1 MFDLLFGDE
10 CAGEILRTHESALQA
25 RGLFVFLEAIMERNQ
40 ASAQASVQ
48 ADAKQAR
55 KKKRRRTAEP
65 ANLNDRQRVEW
76 KAAHPKRGDI
86 LSCFSQRN
94 GVSGL

>member
-1 MFDLLFGDE
+1 
-10 CAGEILRTHESALQA
+10 
-25 RGLFVFLEAIMERNQ
+25 MEHKQ
-40 ASAQASVQ
+40 ASAQVGAQDTQ
-48 ADAKQAR
+48 AGAKQAR
-55 KKKRRRTAEP
+55 KPKRRRAHEP

-76 KAAHPKRGDI
+76 RAAHPRRGDI

>member
-1 MFDLLFGDE
+1 MFDLLSGMSALEESFAPD
-10 CAGEILRTHESALQA
+10 ESALHM
-25 RGLFVFLEAIMERNQ
+25 RGLFVFTEVIMEHGNARN
-40 ASAQASVQ
+40 A
-48 ADAKQAR
+48 AKTKR
-55 KKKRRRTAEP
+55 KRRRNAEP

-76 KAAHPKRGDI
+76 QAAHPRRGDI

>member
-1 MFDLLFGDE
+1 M
-10 CAGEILRTHESALQA
+10 
-25 RGLFVFLEAIMERNQ
+25 RGLFVFLEGIMERKQAGAQ
-40 ASAQASVQ
+40 ASAQA
-48 ADAKQAR
+48 DAKNAR
-55 KKKRRRTAEP
+55 KHKRRRAHEP

-76 KAAHPKRGDI
+76 QAAHPKRGDI

>member
-1 MFDLLFGDE
+1 
-10 CAGEILRTHESALQA
+10 
-25 RGLFVFLEAIMERNQ
+25 MERKQ
-40 ASAQASVQ
+40 ASAQAIAQ
-48 ADAKQAR
+48 ADVKQAR
-55 KKKRRRTAEP
+55 KQKRMRTSEP

-76 KAAHPKRGDI
+76 RAAHPRRGDI

>member
-1 MFDLLFGDE
+1 
-10 CAGEILRTHESALQA
+10 
-25 RGLFVFLEAIMERNQ
+25 MERKQ
-40 ASAQASVQ
+40 ASAQASAQDTQ
-48 ADAKQAR
+48 AGAKHSC
-55 KKKRRRTAEP
+55 KPKRIRTAEP

-76 KAAHPKRGDI
+76 RAAHPRRGDI

>member
-1 MFDLLFGDE
+1 MYNIPWDCSTVVRPPIGDE
-10 CAGEILRTHESALQA
+10 CAGEILRMHESASHT
-25 RGLFVFLEAIMERNQ
+25 RGLFVFMEAIMER
-40 ASAQASVQ
+40 
-48 ADAKQAR
+48 KQTLEPKR
-55 KKKRRRTAEP
+55 KRSRAHEP

-76 KAAHPKRGDI
+76 RAAHPRRGDI

>member
-1 MFDLLFGDE
+1 
-10 CAGEILRTHESALQA
+10 
-25 RGLFVFLEAIMERNQ
+25 MERKQ
-40 ASAQASVQ
+40 ASAQAGAQ
-48 ADAKQAR
+48 ADAKHACKPKR
-55 KKKRRRTAEP
+55 KRANEL

-76 KAAHPKRGDI
+76 QAAHPRRGDI

>member
-1 MFDLLFGDE
+1 MNEHHIAQQTLGLLF
-10 CAGEILRTHESALQA
+10 AGEKTMEHGNSRNVA
-25 RGLFVFLEAIMERNQ
+25 R
-40 ASAQASVQ
+40 S
-48 ADAKQAR
+48 KR
-55 KKKRRRTAEP
+55 KRMRTAEP

-76 KAAHPKRGDI
+76 RAAHPRRGDI